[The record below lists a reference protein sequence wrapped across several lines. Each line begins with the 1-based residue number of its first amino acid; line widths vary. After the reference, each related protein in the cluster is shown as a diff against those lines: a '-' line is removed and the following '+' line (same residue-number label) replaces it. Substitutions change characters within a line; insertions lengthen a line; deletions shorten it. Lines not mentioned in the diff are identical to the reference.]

1 MKNKIKKINT
11 KGIEVNYFENN
22 KNDYISLT
30 DIARYKNADEP
41 KVVVQNWMRNYAT
54 IEFLGV
60 WEKINNSNFKGL
72 EFDTF
77 KSYSG
82 SNSFTLSP
90 QKWIENTNAI
100 GIISKSGNGGGTFAH
115 RDIAFEF
122 ASWVSAEFKLYLITE
137 FQRLKIDENERKQL
151 GWDAKRSLTK
161 INYRIHTDAIKQ
173 NLIIDKNLAIKDQGD
188 IYASE
193 ADMLNVVIFGTTA
206 KIWKSVNK
214 NKVGNMR
221 DYANVMDLVLLANE
235 ETLNAKHIRTL
246 SNTHRRFSVV
256 KATDPSAYTTP
267 YLTSSFLKKPSV
279 IIKNKST
286 KTLSLSL

>member
-1 MKNKIKKINT
+1 MKTKIPLEKEEKNMKNKIKKINT

-77 KSYSG
+77 KSLSG

-100 GIISKSGNGGGTFAH
+100 GVISKSGNGGGTFAH

-151 GWDAKRSLTK
+151 GWDVKRSLTK

-173 NLIIDKNLAIKDQGD
+173 NLIADKNLAIKDQSD

-193 ADMLNVVIFGTTA
+193 ADMLNVVIFRTTA

-214 NKVGNMR
+214 DKVGNMR
-221 DYANVMDLVLLANE
+221 DYANVMDLVLLANA
-235 ETLNAKHIRTL
+235 ETLNAEFIRSEL
-246 SNTHRRFSVV
+246 
-256 KATDPSAYTTP
+256 D
-267 YLTSSFLKKPSV
+267 
-279 IIKNKST
+279 IKNRYLKLVKIVESQR
-286 KTLSLSL
+286 KLLANNNSIKKLEKEK